1 MPINIPIPESTH
13 QAAIAVLVFLFVV
26 WLIHRIE
33 NRIKSIAKDVAYN
46 NFPFLKK
53 AVESFQ
59 EKLDHLTSRL
69 DELEDRIYNLEKD
82 KPKDV

>member
-1 MPINIPIPESTH
+1 MPINIPVPENVH
-13 QAAIAVLVFLFVV
+13 QAVIAILVFLFVV

-33 NRIKSIAKDVAYN
+33 NRIKSIAQDVAYN

-59 EKLDHLTSRL
+59 DKLDHLNSRVGA
-69 DELEDRIYNLEKD
+69 LEDRTYNLEKD
-82 KPKDV
+82 KPKNI